1 MARIHAVE
9 LWGLSKAAKEY
20 RNTIGDSYSGTR
32 WLTSP
37 GWSGDSLSWTRFD
50 KVKPAERFAYSRK
63 TAAQMTVEWFVAKP
77 NGELVLGDSL
87 DCTRTPS

>member
-1 MARIHAVE
+1 MRVSTVTF
-9 LWGLSKAAKEY
+9 GSKNE
-20 RNTIGDSYSGTR
+20 GT
-32 WLTSP
+32 P
-37 GWSGDSLSWTRFD
+37 DSLSWTRFD

-63 TAAQMTVEWFVAKP
+63 NAAQMTVEWFVAKP